1 LQEGIRIAAISQ
13 QERRAIMFTQYQLP
27 YGYDALEPH
36 IDTLTM
42 ETHHGKHHAT
52 YTKNFND
59 AVEKAGLGD
68 KTVEEI
74 LANLN
79 QVSDE
84 ALRKALRNNGGGFY
98 NHNLYFS
105 TLSPNG
111 GKAPTGALAAQIEK
125 DFGSFDAL
133 VEKLSTAAA
142 TQFGSG
148 WAFLS
153 KKPDGSL
160 VVSQSLNQDN
170 PISEGTGNKPIMCI
184 DVWEHA
190 YYLKFK
196 NLRPDY
202 IKTLFNVI
210 DWELVAKN
218 YEG

>member
-1 LQEGIRIAAISQ
+1 
-13 QERRAIMFTQYQLP
+13 MFTQYQLP

-218 YEG
+218 YED